1 MTRCLPVLLA
11 TLMAAAACAP
21 LRVPAMVSEA
31 AISCHTPS
39 VQWFGP
45 DDLTDRR
52 RLDAWCA
59 GVGPVVFA
67 GSRDA
72 AAREIAL
79 DDITFVSWNVHVGN
93 GDVIRF
99 ITDLRA
105 GRLTGDRP
113 VFDVVLLL
121 QEVVRSSDVP
131 VLSAG
136 ASGAG

>member
-21 LRVPAMVSEA
+21 LRVPPMVSEA
-31 AISCHTPS
+31 AISCRTPS

-59 GVGPVVFA
+59 GVGPVTLA
-67 GSRDA
+67 GSRA
-72 AAREIAL
+72 AVPREIAL
-79 DDITFVSWNVHVGN
+79 NGVTFVSWNVHVGN
-93 GDVIRF
+93 GDVIQF
-99 ITDLRA
+99 ISDLRA
-105 GRLTGDRP
+105 GRWTGGRP

-121 QEVVRSSDVP
+121 QEAVRRGDVP
-131 VLSAG
+131 V
-136 ASGAG
+136 